1 MLCKLIK
8 GSVSIYRIMSKK
20 CKLDV
25 NHLGSVNSNVLQT
38 SSISAGSAVNMQN
51 KRGTNITSVDS
62 EGILQLPSPTKPD
75 SDKKEYTTIQ
85 LANGL
90 KVLLISDVANLVS
103 LEGYDSDATTD
114 DEESQTESSEV
125 SSEAEDSETEVD
137 TPIVRS
143 KGKGADEKLAAC
155 SLTVGVGSFSDPQD
169 IQGLAHFLEHMLF
182 MGSEKYPKENEFDA
196 YIKRKGGS
204 DNASTECEYTTYY
217 FECQEKYL
225 LTGMD
230 MFAHFFISPLLKK
243 EAMTRE
249 REAIESEFQMALPSD
264 SYRREQLI
272 CSLAK
277 DTNPAKKFT
286 WGNLSTLR
294 DSVHDDRLHEAV
306 KDFWK
311 VHYSAHRMTLAI
323 QARLPTNTLKN
334 WVVQC
339 FSNIPNNRLPAPE
352 FPTLIEPFDRE
363 LFNKFYRAE
372 AVQEMYV
379 LEVNWALPPVIKLYK
394 SKPLSYLSW
403 LIGHEGAG
411 SLTAYLR
418 QNLWASGL
426 TSGHSDD
433 GLSYN
438 SIYTLFSITAVLSD
452 KGRENIRSVLKAIFS
467 YVKML
472 QREGPNERVFRE
484 VQAIDQMQFRFS
496 EEESA
501 VDNVETLSENMQF
514 YPPEDYIT
522 GSELSYEYKPDEI
535 KLFLD
540 MMTPSN
546 ANIILNAHNSDDS
559 VVYDKVEPWFK
570 TRYTY
575 EDIADDLREE
585 LNTINP
591 YPDFH
596 LPKPNE
602 FIATDFTLLPERSSV
617 MKYPEKC
624 LSRGLIDVYC
634 KPDMKFR
641 LPIGYVGLNIITPM
655 PEQTARN
662 SALLLLYIRM
672 LQFTLVEETYPAN
685 MALLEDSISPCERGF
700 NISVYGF
707 SHKLHLLLQRV
718 AKGIQDF
725 NQNVTEELFE
735 TYKKMTQR
743 GLTNMNLKAGS
754 LARDVR
760 MSLLL
765 KKYWTSAA
773 KYHAISNITLE
784 DVKKFAEKLFKGV
797 HIQCLVQGNFDEDQ
811 AQTICTNFVE
821 ALDCTPLEEKDWPKI
836 LVYQLPLG
844 EKCCRVNSFNYEDKN
859 CITSNYFQY
868 GPASIKEYCLVEM
881 LLMLM
886 EEPLFDKLRTQEQ
899 LGYDVSCTVRDTFGI
914 LGFSIAVNSQI
925 DKHSVSHVENR
936 ITDFLHNFVTTLQDM
951 PQEEYNEA
959 LQSLI
964 KIKQCSDIHL
974 KEEVKRNWGEINSCE
989 YAFDRLEREV
999 QHISNITKD
1008 EVIHFL
1014 HNCVSEAGKKFRKL
1028 SVQVVGHNA
1037 VPGTFNKR
1045 DADNKLNYEF
1055 LTPSGENKIE
1065 HYFINDFTSFQKDLT
1080 LYPPSKII

>member
-1 MLCKLIK
+1 
-8 GSVSIYRIMSKK
+8 MSKK

-25 NHLGSVNSNVLQT
+25 THLGSVRSNVLQT
-38 SSISAGSAVNMQN
+38 SNISTGSSVLQN
-51 KRGTNITSVDS
+51 KSGNSVMSVDYN
-62 EGILQLPSPTKPD
+62 GILQLPIPTKPD
-75 SDKKEYTTIQ
+75 SDLKEYTPIQ

-90 KVLLISDVANLVS
+90 RVLLISDTANLVS
-103 LEGYDSDATTD
+103 LEEYDSDATTD
-114 DEESQTESSEV
+114 EEDSVTESSEV
-125 SSEAEDSETEVD
+125 TSSEDEADSEGDPVK
-137 TPIVRS
+137 VLN
-143 KGKGADEKLAAC
+143 KGKGRDEKLAAC

-204 DNASTECEYTTYY
+204 DNASTECEYTTFY

-230 MFAHFFISPLLKK
+230 MFAHFFISPILRK

-249 REAIESEFQMALPSD
+249 REAIESEFQMVLPSD

-277 DTNPAKKFT
+277 DNNPAKKFT
-286 WGNLSTLR
+286 WGNLTTLR
-294 DSVHDDRLHEAV
+294 DSVTDDRLHEAV
-306 KDFWK
+306 KAFWK
-311 VHYSAHRMTLAI
+311 THYSAHRMTLAV
-323 QARLPTNTLKN
+323 QARLPAETLKN

-339 FSNIPNNRLPAPE
+339 FSKIPNNALPAPE
-352 FPTLIEPFDRE
+352 VPVLTEPFNKE

-418 QNLWASGL
+418 KNLWASGL

-433 GLSYN
+433 GISFN
-438 SIYTLFSITAVLSD
+438 SIYTLFSITIVLSE
-452 KGRENIRSVLKAIFS
+452 KGRENIDNVLKAIFS

-472 QREGPNERVFRE
+472 QREGPNERVFTE
-484 VQAIDQMQFRFS
+484 IQAIDLLQFRFS

-501 VDNVETLSENMQF
+501 IDNVETLSENMQF

-522 GSELSYEYKPDEI
+522 GSELAFEYKPDEI

-546 ANIILNAHNSDDS
+546 ANIILNAHNADGS
-559 VVYDKVEPWFK
+559 VVYDKVEQWFK

-575 EDIADDLREE
+575 EDLDVNFMEE
-585 LNTINP
+585 LNNITP
-591 YPDFH
+591 YSDFY

-602 FIATDFTLLPERSSV
+602 FIATDFKLLPGRSNV
-617 MKYPEKC
+617 TKYPEKC
-624 LSRGLIDVYC
+624 LSTNLIDVYC

-641 LPIGYVGLNIITPM
+641 LPIGYVGLNIVTPM
-655 PEQTARN
+655 PEESVKN
-662 SALLLLYIRM
+662 SALLLLYIKI
-672 LQFTLVEETYPAN
+672 LQFTLVEDTYPAN
-685 MALLEDSISPCERGF
+685 MALLQDSIGPCERGF

-707 SHKLHLLLQRV
+707 SHKLHLLLQRI
-718 AKGIQDF
+718 AKGMQNF

-735 TYKKMTQR
+735 TYKK
-743 GLTNMNLKAGS
+743 LTRPELANMNLKAGS
-754 LARDVR
+754 LAREVR
-760 MSLLL
+760 MSVLL

-773 KYHAISNITLE
+773 KYQAISNISL
-784 DVKKFAEKLFKGV
+784 DDLKIFANEIFKGV
-797 HIQCLVQGNFDEDQ
+797 HIQCLVQGNFDEEQ
-811 AQTICTNFVE
+811 AKTICTNFVNT
-821 ALDCTPLEEKDWPKI
+821 LDCTPLQEENWPKI

-844 EKCCRVNSFNYEDKN
+844 EKCCRVNSFNFEDKN
-859 CITSNYFQY
+859 CITTNYFQY
-868 GPASIKEYCLVEM
+868 GPATMKEYCLVEM

-886 EEPLFDKLRTQEQ
+886 EEPLFDTLRTQEQ

-925 DKHSVSHVENR
+925 DKHTVSHVENR
-936 ITDFLHNFVTTLQDM
+936 ITNFLHNFINTLREM
-951 PQEEYNEA
+951 PEEEYNEA
-959 LQSLI
+959 LESLI

-974 KEEVKRNWGEINSCE
+974 SEEVKRNWEEITSCE

-999 QHISNITKD
+999 QHISNIKKD
-1008 EVIHFL
+1008 EVLNFL
-1014 HNCVSEAGKKFRKL
+1014 IDIAVETGKKFRKL
-1028 SVQVVGHNA
+1028 TIQVVGHN
-1037 VPGTFNKR
+1037 VTPGASNKR
-1045 DADNKLNYEF
+1045 DADNKLTYEF
-1055 LTPSGENKIE
+1055 LTPAEENEIDQ
-1065 HYFINDFTSFQKDLT
+1065 YFIKDFSSFQKDLT
-1080 LYPPSKII
+1080 LYPLSKII